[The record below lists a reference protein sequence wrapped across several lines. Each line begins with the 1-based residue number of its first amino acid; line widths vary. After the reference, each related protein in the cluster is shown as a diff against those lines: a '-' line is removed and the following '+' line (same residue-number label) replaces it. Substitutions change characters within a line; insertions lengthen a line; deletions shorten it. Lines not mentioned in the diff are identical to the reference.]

1 MPSNIPARSWILHSL
16 HSLLTL
22 PSAANKTVHGCML
35 DAAASLRARV
45 VVVVAL
51 ALGSVVGYGCQLVN
65 IPTAVVL
72 YCYEDD
78 KGNETSK
85 LRVRSSPAKGSC
97 LSRPLLSFV

>member
-45 VVVVAL
+45 VVVAL
-51 ALGSVVGYGCQLVN
+51 ALGSVAGYGCQLVTT
-65 IPTAVVL
+65 IPTAVVSASVL
-72 YCYEDD
+72 
-78 KGNETSK
+78 
-85 LRVRSSPAKGSC
+85 
-97 LSRPLLSFV
+97 